1 MCYAGALE
9 QLQGG
14 SRIGVEFAFSKKP
27 FPSYCV
33 YFNSRERVEVYL
45 QRKKERFSSFWLKQL
60 Q

>member
-9 QLQGG
+9 KLQGG

-33 YFNSRERVEVYL
+33 NFNSRESLEVYL
-45 QRKKERFSSFWLKQL
+45 RRIRERFSSFWLKQL